1 LACAALLLGVTTY
14 IFGTGTGGDPGE
26 PGLRAAPPGYAAT
39 ASEARVDALVAR
51 IEALA
56 GRVDELSM
64 EVTSLRTSAARAP
77 IEAALGGEVTPVA
90 ASAATLP
97 REAIVE
103 VITEERERLE
113 AERRTQREQRELDL
127 LLTRAEGIARELGL
141 APGEEKIIADV
152 LIDERQRIQ
161 ELLAGLKESR
171 TPGAKVAVK
180 LALKDLASWRSQ
192 ELVQRLGP
200 VTGELVVPILGGRRK
215 GGDKLTDKLDNNSD
229 RAPDRPPTRRATGGA
244 EKNTRKRR
252 RGDE

>member
-1 LACAALLLGVTTY
+1 
-14 IFGTGTGGDPGE
+14 
-26 PGLRAAPPGYAAT
+26 
-39 ASEARVDALVAR
+39 
-51 IEALA
+51 
-56 GRVDELSM
+56 
-64 EVTSLRTSAARAP
+64 
-77 IEAALGGEVTPVA
+77 VA

-141 APGEEKIIADV
+141 SPGEEKILGDI
-152 LIDERQRIQ
+152 LIEERQRTA
-161 ELLAGLKESR
+161 ELLSGLKESR
-171 TPGAKVAVK
+171 TPGARVAVK

-192 ELVQRLGP
+192 ELVQRLGT

-215 GGDKLTDKLDNNSD
+215 GGDKLTDKLDKNSD
-229 RAPDRPPTRRATGGA
+229 RATDRPSTRRATGGA

-252 RGDE
+252 RGDG